1 MILSHTTKT
10 TGFYKIH
17 PITQR
22 FTFSFSHLLV
32 VAAAAVVVVEEDS
45 PPGGD

>member
-22 FTFSFSHLLV
+22 FTLSSSHLLV
-32 VAAAAVVVVEEDS
+32 VAAAAAVR
-45 PPGGD
+45 PWI